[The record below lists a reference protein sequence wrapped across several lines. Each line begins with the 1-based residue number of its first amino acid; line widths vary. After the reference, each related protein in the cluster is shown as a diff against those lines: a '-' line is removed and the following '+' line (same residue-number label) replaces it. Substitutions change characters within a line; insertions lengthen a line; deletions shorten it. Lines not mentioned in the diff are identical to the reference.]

1 MKALTLFGFVCLGV
15 AWAQTAPAPPAA
27 PPATPPAT
35 DLPGD
40 AVVAVFE
47 DGAKL
52 TVADFRSLYSIL
64 PPQYQQMAQ
73 QSREQFLRYY
83 AMMRKMSREAEEE
96 KLDQQSPYKEAIA
109 FNRAIVLMQAK
120 VSNTL
125 NTATVPSEEIAKY
138 YDSHQENFKEVKIKA
153 IYVAFSSAAAPQ
165 NSSSAKA
172 KRALTEDEARA
183 KAQKLLAEIRG
194 GADFVKLVREN
205 SDDETSKARDGD
217 LSTFRPS
224 DNIPDAFRTVVF
236 ALKQGEV
243 SEPVRQANGF
253 YLLRA
258 EDVLISPLAQVRD
271 GIFQQLRQDRG
282 MQWMRQM
289 NTETKV
295 SFPNP
300 AFLGKPPAPAPA
312 GK

>member
-27 PPATPPAT
+27 PGAP
-35 DLPGD
+35 DLPD
-40 AVVAVFE
+40 DTVIAVFE
-47 DGAKL
+47 DGARL
-52 TVADFRSLYSIL
+52 TVAEFRSLYAIL

-83 AMMRKMSREAEEE
+83 AMMRRLSQEAEKE

-120 VSNTL
+120 VGTALSS
-125 NTATVPSEEIAKY
+125 ATVPSEEIAKY
-138 YDSHQENFKEVKIKA
+138 YDAHLENYKEVKIKA
-153 IYVAFSSAAAPQ
+153 IYIAFSSAAASQ

-172 KRALTEDEARA
+172 KRVVTEDEARA
-183 KAQKLLAEIRG
+183 KAGKLLAEIRG

-224 DNIPDAFRTVVF
+224 DNIPDAFRAVVF

-243 SEPVRQANGF
+243 SEPVRQPNGF

-258 EDVLISPLAQVRD
+258 EQVVVSPLAQVRD
-271 GIFQQLRQDRG
+271 AIFQQLRQDRG
-282 MQWMRQM
+282 MLWMRQM
-289 NTETKV
+289 NTATKV
-295 SFPNP
+295 EFPNP
-300 AFLGKPPAPAPA
+300 AFLGKPPAPASA